1 MSTQEIRRRFLNYFK
16 EHLHAVIPSSPV
28 VPHDDPTLLFTNAGM
43 NQFKDVFL
51 GKSQRDYKRATTS
64 QKCIRVGGK
73 HNDLDNVGHTRRHLT
88 FFEMIGNFSFGDY
101 FKADAIRFSWEVS
114 TQVFGFA
121 PDKIWPT
128 VFRED
133 DEAFEL
139 WKQYVPANRIT
150 RFDEKDNFW
159 AMGDTGPCGPCSELL
174 YDRGSAY
181 GDATCPKEDPS
192 GERFL
197 EYWNLV
203 FMQYNRQADGV
214 MKPLP
219 KPSID
224 TGAGLERIMSL
235 RMDVDSVFETD
246 VLRSLIAQV
255 EQISGIFYDG
265 SNIGRNAAFRVIADH
280 MRCLAFAIADGA
292 QPSNVDRGYVLR
304 KVLRRAVRY
313 GKMLGLEDPF
323 LARVLP
329 RLVDLM
335 GDDYPELR
343 AAQQRI
349 AEILTIEEEAF
360 IRTLRRGGNI
370 LNNIIEKAQGHK
382 KIISGDDAFKLKDT
396 YGFPLEEITLLAK
409 DAGLSVDEERYEM
422 LEQEAKERSRSVHK
436 TSQQIASE
444 NFFTDFVEK
453 HGPTEFLGYTRMFA
467 DGVIKGLV
475 VDGAFVQEMHAG
487 QEGLVILDKTPFYPE
502 MGGQIGDTGIISDH
516 HSTFIVKNSEAPYKG
531 IIAHVGTVDKGAL
544 KVGQPITASIDHAR
558 RQKIANNHTATHL
571 LHWALHQILGEHVK
585 QAGSVVDQSRLRFD
599 FNHHKALTLQ
609 EIHKIEDL
617 INKKIRENAPVNS
630 YELSYEDAQKRQ
642 DIKQFFGEKYG
653 SVVRVI
659 DIDYSKELCGGTHT
673 HAVGNIGLFRVAKE
687 GSIAAGVRRIE
698 AVTGEEAELLGRQSD
713 VTINSIAEALKTQPA
728 KVMERIEKMIEENK
742 ELAAQIKAAKKGV
755 LADMAANLVLT
766 AEVVKGE
773 RLIAAEL
780 SVAPDELRIVA
791 DEVMAKFPSGIL
803 VLAAQND
810 GKCSMIVRVSD
821 DLVGKGKKA
830 IEIVQA
836 LAPIIEGTGGGKANN
851 AQAGGKAPHKIAE
864 ALSAA
869 RGLV

>member
-1 MSTQEIRRRFLNYFK
+1 
-16 EHLHAVIPSSPV
+16 
-28 VPHDDPTLLFTNAGM
+28 
-43 NQFKDVFL
+43 
-51 GKSQRDYKRATTS
+51 
-64 QKCIRVGGK
+64 
-73 HNDLDNVGHTRRHLT
+73 
-88 FFEMIGNFSFGDY
+88 
-101 FKADAIRFSWEVS
+101 
-114 TQVFGFA
+114 
-121 PDKIWPT
+121 
-128 VFRED
+128 
-133 DEAFEL
+133 
-139 WKQYVPANRIT
+139 
-150 RFDEKDNFW
+150 
-159 AMGDTGPCGPCSELL
+159 
-174 YDRGSAY
+174 
-181 GDATCPKEDPS
+181 
-192 GERFL
+192 
-197 EYWNLV
+197 
-203 FMQYNRQADGV
+203 
-214 MKPLP
+214 
-219 KPSID
+219 
-224 TGAGLERIMSL
+224 
-235 RMDVDSVFETD
+235 
-246 VLRSLIAQV
+246 
-255 EQISGIFYDG
+255 
-265 SNIGRNAAFRVIADH
+265 
-280 MRCLAFAIADGA
+280 
-292 QPSNVDRGYVLR
+292 
-304 KVLRRAVRY
+304 
-313 GKMLGLEDPF
+313 
-323 LARVLP
+323 
-329 RLVDLM
+329 
-335 GDDYPELR
+335 
-343 AAQQRI
+343 
-349 AEILTIEEEAF
+349 
-360 IRTLRRGGNI
+360 
-370 LNNIIEKAQGHK
+370 
-382 KIISGDDAFKLKDT
+382 
-396 YGFPLEEITLLAK
+396 
-409 DAGLSVDEERYEM
+409 
-422 LEQEAKERSRSVHK
+422 SRSVHK
-436 TSQQIASE
+436 TSQEIASE

-755 LADMAANLVLT
+755 LADMAANLVLK
-766 AEVVKGE
+766 AEVVKGD

>member
-1 MSTQEIRRRFLNYFK
+1 M
-16 EHLHAVIPSSPV
+16 
-28 VPHDDPTLLFTNAGM
+28 
-43 NQFKDVFL
+43 
-51 GKSQRDYKRATTS
+51 
-64 QKCIRVGGK
+64 
-73 HNDLDNVGHTRRHLT
+73 
-88 FFEMIGNFSFGDY
+88 
-101 FKADAIRFSWEVS
+101 
-114 TQVFGFA
+114 
-121 PDKIWPT
+121 
-128 VFRED
+128 
-133 DEAFEL
+133 
-139 WKQYVPANRIT
+139 
-150 RFDEKDNFW
+150 
-159 AMGDTGPCGPCSELL
+159 
-174 YDRGSAY
+174 
-181 GDATCPKEDPS
+181 
-192 GERFL
+192 
-197 EYWNLV
+197 
-203 FMQYNRQADGV
+203 
-214 MKPLP
+214 
-219 KPSID
+219 
-224 TGAGLERIMSL
+224 
-235 RMDVDSVFETD
+235 
-246 VLRSLIAQV
+246 
-255 EQISGIFYDG
+255 
-265 SNIGRNAAFRVIADH
+265 
-280 MRCLAFAIADGA
+280 
-292 QPSNVDRGYVLR
+292 
-304 KVLRRAVRY
+304 
-313 GKMLGLEDPF
+313 
-323 LARVLP
+323 
-329 RLVDLM
+329 
-335 GDDYPELR
+335 
-343 AAQQRI
+343 
-349 AEILTIEEEAF
+349 
-360 IRTLRRGGNI
+360 
-370 LNNIIEKAQGHK
+370 
-382 KIISGDDAFKLKDT
+382 
-396 YGFPLEEITLLAK
+396 
-409 DAGLSVDEERYEM
+409 
-422 LEQEAKERSRSVHK
+422 
-436 TSQQIASE
+436 
-444 NFFTDFVEK
+444 
-453 HGPTEFLGYTRMFA
+453 
-467 DGVIKGLV
+467 
-475 VDGAFVQEMHAG
+475 
-487 QEGLVILDKTPFYPE
+487 
-502 MGGQIGDTGIISDH
+502 
-516 HSTFIVKNSEAPYKG
+516 
-531 IIAHVGTVDKGAL
+531 
-544 KVGQPITASIDHAR
+544 
-558 RQKIANNHTATHL
+558 
-571 LHWALHQILGEHVK
+571 
-585 QAGSVVDQSRLRFD
+585 VDQSRLRFD